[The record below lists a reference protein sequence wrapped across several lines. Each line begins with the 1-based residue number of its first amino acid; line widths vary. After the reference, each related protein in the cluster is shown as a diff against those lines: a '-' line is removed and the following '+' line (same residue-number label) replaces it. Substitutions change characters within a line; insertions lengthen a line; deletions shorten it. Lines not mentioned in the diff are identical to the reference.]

1 MKPIGPEQQINVKLF
16 NSGLVEA
23 LVLWTLQKSLARLG
37 VNDSYLDAT
46 IMFLQHNLCRNGI
59 ICSAIG

>member
-46 IMFLQHNLCRNGI
+46 IMFLQHDRLP
-59 ICSAIG
+59 